1 MTQEPM
7 PTDLE
12 YPESKAFIE
21 EYVRRHGAPPSSPWP
36 VYAADALK
44 VIAAAIEATGSTDSK
59 VLADYIRKDMKDLP
73 GITGPISFDDAGDR
87 EGAIY
92 LAYEVTAD
100 GKFKPYQ
107 P

>member
-36 VYAADALK
+36 VYAADAFK
-44 VIAAAIEATGSTDSK
+44 VICAAIEATGSTNSETLMNYLHDGLK
-59 VLADYIRKDMKDLP
+59 DYP
-73 GITGPISFDDAGDR
+73 GITGPISFDANGDR

-92 LAYEVTAD
+92 LAYEVFGEGD
-100 GKFKPYQ
+100 FRPRR
-107 P
+107 